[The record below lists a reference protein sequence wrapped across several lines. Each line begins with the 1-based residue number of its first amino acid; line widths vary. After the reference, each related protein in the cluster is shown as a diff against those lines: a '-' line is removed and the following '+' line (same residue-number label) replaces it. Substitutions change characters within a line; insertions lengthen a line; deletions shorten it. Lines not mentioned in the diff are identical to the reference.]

1 MKAEHIHRSQKWLRT
16 NKKRKSGN
24 TKVVRKEV
32 TVEFGFLTPRQP
44 VAHVC
49 YFFSRTKSLSD
60 IPHKLDG
67 FGKRFSEMKSTRVF
81 KRYRELDPHRVPSVM
96 TGDEAHTVTVPLEK
110 VEKMPELKENPFRQ
124 RICKVFSNDGSGNLT
139 FDDFLDMFSVFSEQA
154 PRNVKQVYAFKIY
167 VLLFSITDFSLDY
180 DGDQFIGPKDLE
192 QAVTAL
198 TRAELNEEEVALV
211 VEKVLDEG
219 DLDDDGKLSFLEFE
233 AVISKAP
240 DFLG

>member
-1 MKAEHIHRSQKWLRT
+1 MTRT
-16 NKKRKSGN
+16 TPELAPPSPSFRATPTGGRLATTYDLACNRPHA
-24 TKVVRKEV
+24 RRI
-32 TVEFGFLTPRQP
+32 FGGIGFRACDPP
-44 VAHVC
+44 V
-49 YFFSRTKSLSD
+49 
-60 IPHKLDG
+60 P
-67 FGKRFSEMKSTRVF
+67 RVF
-81 KRYRELDPHRVPSVM
+81 KRYRELDPHHVPQVM
-96 TGDEAHTVTVPLEK
+96 TGDEAHTITVPLEK

-167 VLLFSITDFSLDY
+167 DY

-198 TRAELNEEEVALV
+198 TRAELNEEEVGIV

-219 DLDDDGKLSFLEFE
+219 DLDDDGKLSFMEFE